1 MDGARS
7 SSQGFGV
14 TVLAI
19 LALSSFPAAT
29 SAQVGDR
36 GFTLGLDGGVFID
49 YPSQFNEP
57 FCEQR
62 AAAFSGKGSYWLT
75 QYLGLEGSLT
85 GTVGIG
91 DESCYYPLSPAPLPG
106 TEFTVPVRDEVLIGT
121 SFSAINLAATL
132 EAPIEFPVRP
142 RARVGAGW
150 IWNKEMP
157 TWFVGGG
164 FRYQFG
170 AHALIMDVERWSM
183 NFEIAEQTFVEEPVG
198 ELQLLYENVIE
209 QEMAPYLVRVG
220 WEVSIR

>member
-1 MDGARS
+1 
-7 SSQGFGV
+7 
-14 TVLAI
+14 
-19 LALSSFPAAT
+19 
-29 SAQVGDR
+29 
-36 GFTLGLDGGVFID
+36 
-49 YPSQFNEP
+49 
-57 FCEQR
+57 
-62 AAAFSGKGSYWLT
+62 
-75 QYLGLEGSLT
+75 
-85 GTVGIG
+85 
-91 DESCYYPLSPAPLPG
+91 
-106 TEFTVPVRDEVLIGT
+106 VPVRDEVLIGT

-183 NFEIAEQTFVEEPVG
+183 NFEIVG